1 MARARIDEEEVE
13 ELNIGSQGEG
23 EEGEEGEEAE
33 EGEEGE
39 EEDDGSELDDG
50 GDGDGDGEE
59 EEEGEGDEGD
69 ESEGDGDG
77 EEGGEEEEGEE
88 ADEDLEALAAEADTP
103 DTVPYSRFKEVNDRL
118 KALEAGQPAKGEDG
132 SDIPAFDMAAKLK
145 EKNEALLEGDVE
157 KATAIDLE
165 VAKHQQL
172 VADARADARAQKNR
186 QEESIQKVVRQVQKK
201 YPQLDDSKGNK
212 AFSAETLAEVVALR
226 NGYIAA
232 GMPVQSALMK
242 AADRL
247 LGKGGKPAAKPEE
260 PKGKD
265 GKKKLSDQEKLRRI
279 LRAKRAGQQ
288 PASPTGKRGDGNRT
302 SKAVDWASIKVE
314 DLSDAQLTELERTN
328 PKLLARLQGDVV

>member
-1 MARARIDEEEVE
+1 MARGKIDEDDTE
-13 ELNIGSQGEG
+13 ELNIGADGDDDGEREDG
-23 EEGEEGEEAE
+23 DDGDDGEEA
-33 EGEEGE
+33 
-39 EEDDGSELDDG
+39 DDGSELSDDDG
-50 GDGDGDGEE
+50 DEEDADEEADGEDGEE
-59 EEEGEGDEGD
+59 EEGEDGDGDE
-69 ESEGDGDG
+69 EGDG
-77 EEGGEEEEGEE
+77 EEEE

-145 EKNEALLEGDVE
+145 EKNEALLEGDVD

-226 NGYIAA
+226 NGYIAG

-247 LGKGGKPAAKPEE
+247 LGKGGKPAAKQED